1 MTEAFSTGARTTWVE
16 PGSRYLKKQAR
27 DSSRF
32 QIDIPLMAKTE
43 YRIVSGEESE
53 IHDEPHI
60 EGRRLTVRFVHDRV
74 EGRGLDP
81 GTVADRHDLD
91 VADVYRAL
99 AYYHDH
105 PEEMSKVERR
115 RREMIEQHE
124 DELVG
129 PEDVES

>member
-1 MTEAFSTGARTTWVE
+1 MS
-16 PGSRYLKKQAR
+16 
-27 DSSRF
+27 
-32 QIDIPLMAKTE
+32 KTE

-91 VADVYRAL
+91 VADVYQAL

-105 PEEMSKVERR
+105 PEEMSKVERG
-115 RREMIEQHE
+115 RRETIEQHE

-129 PEDVES
+129 PEDVEP